1 MTIEYGDPLNIS
13 NLDNFANEYLTNTEP
28 NVMIKPSK
36 NIIIKENTN
45 NIQIIETLERPKD
58 EPQINKQMIT
68 TLGLQNFEISIRDD
82 KTSEKLV
89 FGKYSDDDFKQI
101 GQKIDEIMEY
111 FNQEQRKQELSES
124 FFSDNYYDF
133 PVNYLICYNNEGK
146 LHKIFAVGSPGVG
159 NYIKDKDL
167 HLAKK
172 EELINNIKMLIQNF
186 LEKHNQYLNLKDDD
200 LKNKIYIYRITTPY
214 SHGIKHSRTSDIG
227 MQAEGGHMD
236 ECVIGSDFI
245 DGHHCELSSIIYT
258 NVSNQISP
266 VKNYYASAAFFYAPE
281 FPMPVPLSN
290 TLTNERDKNLPNFQN
305 IYKRLFVSAPMTSSG
320 WAIWKNQPK
329 RYKKNITGNRFNT
342 CSDKIFK
349 INKNKN
355 FFTHFSED
363 NNEFIWHLS
372 PFKTAPDVENLW
384 APSSVENSIK
394 RSNFTVRR
402 TNYNLFRYLRDLFD
416 DNLVLKD
423 LARQTIKEFEIY
435 LRIYENLN
443 YTETDRDIIL
453 LNKLHLILNKL
464 IKISDGEQ
472 QDSKL
477 ENTKVARIL
486 YYNFKNKSGKFRIS
500 NSLEML
506 YNFIEALEDTL
517 SNEEKRKKVLLKYTL
532 TEDQIISKEEY
543 RNYLKKYLKYKQKY
557 IELKN
562 KLPNN

>member
-1 MTIEYGDPLNIS
+1 MSIQYGDPLNIS
-13 NLDNFANEYLTNTEP
+13 NLENFANAYLMNTEP

-36 NIIIKENTN
+36 NIIIQRNTDD
-45 NIQIIETLERPKD
+45 IKIIETLERPKD
-58 EPQINKQMIT
+58 EPTINKKMIT
-68 TLGLQNFEISIRDD
+68 TLGLQNFEISINDE
-82 KTSEKLV
+82 KSNEKLV

-101 GQKIDEIMEY
+101 GEKIDEIMEY
-111 FNQEQRKQELSES
+111 FYREQRQQES
-124 FFSDNYYDF
+124 NYYDF
-133 PVNYLICYNNEGK
+133 PVNYLICYNNQGK

-159 NYIKDKDL
+159 NYIKDKDPYL
-167 HLAKK
+167 TKK

-214 SHGIKHSRTSDIG
+214 SHGIKQFRTSNIG

-258 NVSNQISP
+258 NVFNPISP
-266 VKNYYASAAFFYAPE
+266 VRNYYASAAFFYAPE

-290 TLTNERDKNLPNFQN
+290 TLTHEKDKNLPTFQN

-342 CSDKIFK
+342 CSDTIFK

-372 PFKTAPDVENLW
+372 PFKTAPGVTNLW
-384 APSSVENSIK
+384 APSSETNDIK

-416 DNLVLKD
+416 DNLVLKN
-423 LARQTIKEFEIY
+423 LARQTIGEFEKY
-435 LRIYENLN
+435 LRLYENLKPD
-443 YTETDRDIIL
+443 ETDPDIII

-464 IKISDGEQ
+464 IEISDREQ

-486 YYNFKNKSGKFRIS
+486 YYNFKNNTGKFKIS
-500 NSLEML
+500 NSLQML
-506 YNFIEALEDTL
+506 NYFIQALYDTI
-517 SNEEKRKKVLLKYTL
+517 SSREKRLKVLQKYTL
-532 TEDQIISKEEY
+532 TEDQIILKEEY
-543 RNYLKKYLKYKQKY
+543 RNYLKYLKYKRKY
-557 IELKN
+557 IKLKN